1 MNKNKYFPTCISNG
15 KAKSIPKYVWNSCC
29 CQKINPQS
37 GWGIGL
43 YCGSITQILVSVTAV
58 RNPLPAEEKKTN
70 YTLFLQR
77 YNIFPQKNNYL
88 NIPAGNLNS
97 LSNLRFLQYVSKDK
111 MKFHNPTPEK
121 NQNVFPQKMKY
132 TRSDGRQNFIQKMD
146 TISSLWFQISFHL
159 NNSCINKCSYSK
171 VFFESLVNRSNLESA

>member
-15 KAKSIPKYVWNSCC
+15 KAKSIPKYVRNSCC
-29 CQKINPQS
+29 CQKINSQS

-70 YTLFLQR
+70 CTLFLQR
-77 YNIFPQKNNYL
+77 HNIFPQKNNYL
-88 NIPAGNLNS
+88 NIPAENLNS

-121 NQNVFPQKMKY
+121 WNTHGQMAGRTLSRKW
-132 TRSDGRQNFIQKMD
+132 TRFLRYGFK
-146 TISSLWFQISFHL
+146 FH
-159 NNSCINKCSYSK
+159 SIWTT
-171 VFFESLVNRSNLESA
+171 VV

>member
-29 CQKINPQS
+29 CQKINSQS

-58 RNPLPAEEKKTN
+58 RNPLPAEEKKPN
-70 YTLFLQR
+70 CTLFLQR
-77 YNIFPQKNNYL
+77 HNIFPQKNNYL

-121 NQNVFPQKMKY
+121 NENVFPQKNEIY
-132 TRSDGRQNFIQKMD
+132 TVRWPAELYPENGHDFFAMVSNFIPSEQQLYKQMQ
-146 TISSLWFQISFHL
+146 LF
-159 NNSCINKCSYSK
+159 KG
-171 VFFESLVNRSNLESA
+171 FFWVTGKS

>member
-1 MNKNKYFPTCISNG
+1 MNKINIFLPVFPTG
-15 KAKSIPKYVWNSCC
+15 KQNRSQNMFGIPAVVKKSIRNQV
-29 CQKINPQS
+29 
-37 GWGIGL
+37 L

-77 YNIFPQKNNYL
+77 HNIFPQKNNYL
-88 NIPAGNLNS
+88 NIPAENLNS

-121 NQNVFPQKMKY
+121 NENVFPQKMKY

-171 VFFESLVNRSNLESA
+171 VFFLSHW

>member
-1 MNKNKYFPTCISNG
+1 MFGIPAVVK
-15 KAKSIPKYVWNSCC
+15 KSIRNQV
-29 CQKINPQS
+29 
-37 GWGIGL
+37 L

-58 RNPLPAEEKKTN
+58 RNPLPAEEKKPN
-70 YTLFLQR
+70 CTLFLQR
-77 YNIFPQKNNYL
+77 HNIFPQKNNYL

-121 NQNVFPQKMKY
+121 NENVFPQKMKY

-171 VFFESLVNRSNLESA
+171 VFFF